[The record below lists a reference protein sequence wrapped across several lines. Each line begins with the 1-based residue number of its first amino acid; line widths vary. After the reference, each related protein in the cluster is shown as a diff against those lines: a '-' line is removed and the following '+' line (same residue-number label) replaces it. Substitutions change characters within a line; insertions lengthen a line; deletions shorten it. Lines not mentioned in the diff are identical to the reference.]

1 MKYILAKRIGMNKK
15 LLLIVDALVLII
27 LVVADQWTKY
37 LAVLNLK
44 GNDSMVLIDGIFEL
58 YYLENRGAAF
68 GVLQNQKIFFI
79 MIAIIILAMIVYVLY
94 KMPYHKIYIKLHVAL
109 VFIAGGAIGNLI
121 DRLRLNYVVDFFY
134 FKIIN
139 FPVFNVADIYVTC
152 AAAALVI
159 MLMFVYNES
168 DLEFL
173 SFRTKKFR
181 DVK

>member
-1 MKYILAKRIGMNKK
+1 MRYILAKRIGMNKK

>member
-1 MKYILAKRIGMNKK
+1 MNKK

>member
-1 MKYILAKRIGMNKK
+1 
-15 LLLIVDALVLII
+15 
-27 LVVADQWTKY
+27 
-37 LAVLNLK
+37 
-44 GNDSMVLIDGIFEL
+44 
-58 YYLENRGAAF
+58 
-68 GVLQNQKIFFI
+68 
-79 MIAIIILAMIVYVLY
+79 
-94 KMPYHKIYIKLHVAL
+94 MPYHKIYIKLHVAL